1 MRCARGLTGNLHNLG
16 NAAGP
21 GRAGAD
27 WAAQIEAVSAT
38 ALGATAAAAA
48 THQATLSFSAALLAT
63 TAQA

>member
-1 MRCARGLTGNLHNLG
+1 MRCARGLTGNLHDLG

-38 ALGATAAAAA
+38 A
-48 THQATLSFSAALLAT
+48 HQTTLSFSAALLAT